1 MGALGTSRAGRGW
14 FWATLMLSTISLV
27 ALVFAFW
34 ELVENRFFRDL
45 DYVSLHYLY
54 ISRGVASSILLAF
67 WAAWFV
73 LRERRQ
79 AEEELRRSRERYRG
93 LVNASP
99 DAIALLSADQRVREW
114 NASAERLYGFALN
127 EVLEQL
133 LPTVPSTRAEELEAF
148 MIRVREGNPALEQES
163 ERVDRNGQSIQV
175 QVSLLP
181 FEERGELFFLEVTS
195 DIRERVRLRQ
205 RLIEIEKLTSMGQM
219 AAGTAHHLN
228 TPLAA
233 MLLRLQMMRARAQQ
247 SGFAEDLER
256 LEKSVNFC
264 QQFVQRLLEFSRR
277 PSTQKE
283 PQALRS
289 IVDAALGFVSPTLE
303 AKQVRVSCAL
313 DGIDGQTLLGDR
325 NELETVL
332 LILLSN
338 AADAITTHGTIE
350 IRGNRREH
358 EVEITIADD
367 GCGISDEARTRIFEP
382 FFTTKPVGKG
392 TGLGLAIAR
401 QIVRDHGG
409 TIRLDSGL
417 GRGTQAVIVLPTL
430 SAVQATAGAAI

>member
-1 MGALGTSRAGRGW
+1 MGAPGTSRAGRGW

-99 DAIALLSADQRVREW
+99 DAIALLSADKRVWEW
-114 NASAERLYGFALN
+114 NASAETLYGYRLEDVIGQPLPTLSPSSSDELEGLIARVRQGSA
-127 EVLEQL
+127 VLEH
-133 LPTVPSTRAEELEAF
+133 
-148 MIRVREGNPALEQES
+148 ES
-163 ERVDRNGQSIQV
+163 ERIDHKDQSIQV

-181 FEERGELFFLEVTS
+181 YEERGELFFLEVTS

-233 MLLRLQMMRARAQQ
+233 MLLRLQMMRARAQE
-247 SGFAEDLER
+247 SGFGDDLQRLER
-256 LEKSVNFC
+256 SVNFC
-264 QQFVQRLLEFSRR
+264 QQFVQRLLDFARR

-289 IVDAALGFVSPTLE
+289 IVDAALGFVTPTLE
-303 AKQVRVSCAL
+303 AKQVRVNCTL
-313 DGIDGQTLLGDR
+313 DSIDGQSLLADR
-325 NELETVL
+325 NQLETVL

-338 AADAITTHGTIE
+338 AVDAIGEQGSIE
-350 IRGNRREH
+350 IRGTATEDD
-358 EVEITIADD
+358 VEIVIADD
-367 GCGISDEARTRIFEP
+367 GCGIPDEARARMFEP

-401 QIVRDHGG
+401 QIVHDHGG
-409 TIRLDSGL
+409 TIRLDSEV
-417 GRGTQAVIVLPTL
+417 GRGTQAVIVLPAAP
-430 SAVQATAGAAI
+430 AVQAVGAAS